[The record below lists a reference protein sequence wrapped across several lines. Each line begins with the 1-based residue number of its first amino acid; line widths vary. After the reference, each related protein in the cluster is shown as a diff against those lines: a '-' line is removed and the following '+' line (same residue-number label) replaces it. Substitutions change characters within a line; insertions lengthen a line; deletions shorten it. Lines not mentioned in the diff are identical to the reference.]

1 MSKRKLLLADDSVT
15 IQKVVNLTFADEGI
29 EVISVG
35 DGDTAWEKFVEVSPD
50 LVMADVNMPGL
61 TGYQLCEKIRESG
74 ANSQTPV
81 ILLVGSFEPFDE
93 EEAKRVGADDFLTKP
108 FQSIRQLVNKVTV
121 LLNSV
126 DATAELPQST
136 DATVELPPINQAVSS
151 YDDTLEM
158 KKSEVESVPT
168 VQYSDTGYD
177 DEMIEA
183 NQPSSFAFDESQKF
197 ETKSAYEPVND
208 YSATQPLSSEDIKN
222 FELINSV
229 APNVDET
236 ASDTAQ
242 TISEYP
248 IETTEAVA
256 EEEVVAE
263 ETVETEHPIEEKVE
277 EPESAIEEKFEDETV
292 AEEPTIEESTV
303 EETPVAESDDEMPL
317 PEVASVLELD
327 EANPLELP
335 PIELDFDENDDE
347 LETEEQAEV
356 APLHSATPTASAQ
369 SGELS
374 PELIDLIVKQVVE
387 RLSDKAVTNIAW
399 EVVPE
404 ITERIIK
411 KMAEEKLNEK

>member
-35 DGDTAWEKFVEVSPD
+35 DGDTALEKFLEVSPD

-61 TGYQLCEKIRESG
+61 TGYQLCEKIRENG
-74 ANSQTPV
+74 ENSQTPV

-121 LLNSV
+121 LLNSAEATV
-126 DATAELPQST
+126 DLPQS
-136 DATVELPPINQAVSS
+136 DDVTVELPPINQAVNP
-151 YDDTLEM
+151 YDDTLRME
-158 KKSEVESVPT
+158 KTEVESVTT

-197 ETKSAYEPVND
+197 ETKPAFEPVND
-208 YSATQPLSSEDIKN
+208 YSATQPLSSDDIKD

-229 APNVDET
+229 APNADET
-236 ASDTAQ
+236 VSDSIETV
-242 TISEYP
+242 SEYP
-248 IETTEAVA
+248 IETTETVA
-256 EEEVVAE
+256 EEETIPEAVEAE
-263 ETVETEHPIEEKVE
+263 STIDEPETE
-277 EPESAIEEKFEDETV
+277 SSDMEDTTPDEV
-292 AEEPTIEESTV
+292 
-303 EETPVAESDDEMPL
+303 PVAETDDEMPL
-317 PEVASVLELD
+317 PEVASVLQLD

-335 PIELDFDENDDE
+335 PIELDFDESEDE
-347 LETEEQAEV
+347 LETEDSAEV
-356 APLHSATPTASAQ
+356 TQLHSPTTTESVK

-374 PELIDLIVKQVVE
+374 PEMIELIVQQVVE

-399 EVVPE
+399 EVVPD